1 MIVLDP
7 TVSASAGHLRRAD
20 RLASL
25 AGTRIG
31 LVGNAKP
38 MADVL
43 LQQIGELLA
52 ERYGVEWEL
61 VGKSDSSRVAPAE
74 LLDSLSARSHAIITG
89 VGD

>member
-7 TVSASAGHLRRAD
+7 TVGPSSGRLQAAD
-20 RLASL
+20 RPPSL
-25 AGTRIG
+25 AGKRIG
-31 LVGNAKP
+31 LLGNGKP

-61 VGKSDSSRVAPAE
+61 VSKSDTSRVAPGE
-74 LLDSLSARSHAIITG
+74 LLDGLAARSHAIITG